1 MTAEDA
7 WSKYW
12 ADYNTALCDL
22 IDRTDKTSRL
32 GEVDRLLQERR
43 KLNAAVNY
51 NMHYRKKYMN
61 TDKPLHER
69 IRLGAVALRPPTEL
83 PNVILN
89 DLFGGDGLFIKVSL
103 SEMEL
108 VMNMAIDVRT
118 LRLSFEP
125 DGLINTITWPEES
138 DIFNAQY
145 EGADKLPMD
154 VQQKLAVLMTLDPK
168 ISNHEVGGVGRRIS
182 ESIFWVYA
190 DGEYTREEGQDQGT

>member
-1 MTAEDA
+1 MTAEEA
-7 WSKYW
+7 WDKYC
-12 ADYNTALCDL
+12 ADYNAALCDL
-22 IDRTDKTSRL
+22 IRQTQEADTFK
-32 GEVDRLLQERR
+32 ECARLLQERR
-43 KLNAAVNY
+43 KLNAAINY
-51 NMHYRKKYMN
+51 NLKYTKEQMG
-61 TDKPLHER
+61 TKQIYER
-69 IRLGAVALRPPTEL
+69 TRIGAIALRPPTEL

-108 VMNMAIDVRT
+108 VMNMAIDVPT
-118 LRLSFEP
+118 LRLSIEP

-138 DIFNAQY
+138 AIFDAQY

-154 VQQKLAVLMTLDPK
+154 VQRKLAVLMTLDPK

>member
-1 MTAEDA
+1 MTAEEA
-7 WSKYW
+7 WDKYC

-22 IDRTDKTSRL
+22 IHRTQGADTFNEIDYL
-32 GEVDRLLQERR
+32 WQERR
-43 KLNAAVNY
+43 KLHAAVNY
-51 NMHYRKKYMN
+51 NLKYRKKYMN
-61 TDKPLHER
+61 TDKPERER
-69 IRLGAVALRPPTEL
+69 IRIGAVALRPPTEL

-108 VMNMAIDVRT
+108 VMNMAIDVPT

-138 DIFNAQY
+138 AIFNAQY